1 MRTTL
6 VLAAALLTAGHALS
20 VARAN
25 EAPAAP
31 VVQSVDAGSLL
42 DWVDSVSGEM
52 SPTRIAEAL
61 RERYLEAYGGARP
74 SAMDDQALAAMFAAL
89 EVVAFHSSG
98 AAPAR
103 ELLSLASELERRSLA
118 TAQQLETVHAAL
130 VAARLLDEARAFH
143 DAHPDLEARRVPAVE
158 DRTTQPGG
166 APPVLVWDA
175 GRGMLVRESVD
186 LDAEYQVLVVSHPS
200 CGFSQAASGAIRD
213 DPELGPLFERHATWI
228 VAPPGNLPLD
238 AIERWQ
244 SAQPAQ
250 RIALIDSPPTW
261 SFIEVGQTPTF
272 YFLRNGDVVERVQ
285 GWPDK
290 GNREALVAA
299 LQGIG
304 AMPVRDGGPV
314 ESRGDNIQSRGGTAI
329 PVDTYNQQV
338 DELAVGPCDEGAC
351 DTPPRLVQGVA
362 PVYPPAAV
370 LAEIEGSA
378 SVLFDLDAD
387 GRVVNAVV
395 EEATHPAMGE
405 SALAA
410 LAQWRFEPARLQGRP
425 VPLRQLRQV
434 FPFQLVGP
442 AVPPASPDDWGLL
455 QSHPIEVCKPEGQRR
470 YLARLVC
477 PNRQHPEF
485 RRVGSVGP
493 RAPIPEAVL
502 EANLARWLAAAS
514 AYQGLEAGDP
524 DYHMV
529 DHYELDCGDS
539 STSLYL
545 DMYHCDAPPPD
556 AAPRGFDLLY

>member
-1 MRTTL
+1 
-6 VLAAALLTAGHALS
+6 
-20 VARAN
+20 
-25 EAPAAP
+25 
-31 VVQSVDAGSLL
+31 SVDAGSLL

-52 SPTRIAEAL
+52 SPTRIAETL
-61 RERYLEAYGGARP
+61 RKRYLEAYGSARP
-74 SAMDDQALAAMFAAL
+74 SAMDDQALEAMFEAL
-89 EVVAFHSSG
+89 EVVAFYSHG
-98 AAPAR
+98 TAPAR

-143 DAHPDLEARRVPAVE
+143 DAHPALEARRVPAVE
-158 DRTTQPGG
+158 DRTTQSGG
-166 APPVLVWDA
+166 DPPVLVWDA
-175 GRGMLVRESVD
+175 GRGVLARESVD
-186 LDAEYQVLVVSHPS
+186 LDAEYQVLVVSHPL

-285 GWPDK
+285 GWPDE

-351 DTPPRLVQGVA
+351 DTPPRLVQGAA

-425 VPLRQLRQV
+425 VP
-434 FPFQLVGP
+434 
-442 AVPPASPDDWGLL
+442 
-455 QSHPIEVCKPEGQRR
+455 
-470 YLARLVC
+470 
-477 PNRQHPEF
+477 
-485 RRVGSVGP
+485 
-493 RAPIPEAVL
+493 
-502 EANLARWLAAAS
+502 
-514 AYQGLEAGDP
+514 
-524 DYHMV
+524 
-529 DHYELDCGDS
+529 
-539 STSLYL
+539 
-545 DMYHCDAPPPD
+545 
-556 AAPRGFDLLY
+556 

>member
-52 SPTRIAEAL
+52 SPTRIAETL
-61 RERYLEAYGGARP
+61 RKRYLEAYGSARP
-74 SAMDDQALAAMFAAL
+74 SAMDDQALEAMFEAL
-89 EVVAFHSSG
+89 EVVAFYSHG
-98 AAPAR
+98 TAPAR

-158 DRTTQPGG
+158 DRTTQSGG
-166 APPVLVWDA
+166 DPPVLVWDA

-200 CGFSQAASGAIRD
+200 CGFSQAASGAIQD

-261 SFIEVGQTPTF
+261 SFIEVEQTPTF

-285 GWPDK
+285 GWPDE
-290 GNREALVAA
+290 GNREALVAG
-299 LQGIG
+299 LQRIG
-304 AMPVRDGGPV
+304 ALDNPIVPAGP
-314 ESRGDNIQSRGGTAI
+314 D
-329 PVDTYNQQV
+329 
-338 DELAVGPCDEGAC
+338 
-351 DTPPRLVQGVA
+351 
-362 PVYPPAAV
+362 
-370 LAEIEGSA
+370 
-378 SVLFDLDAD
+378 
-387 GRVVNAVV
+387 
-395 EEATHPAMGE
+395 
-405 SALAA
+405 
-410 LAQWRFEPARLQGRP
+410 P
-425 VPLRQLRQV
+425 VPT
-434 FPFQLVGP
+434 GE
-442 AVPPASPDDWGLL
+442 VPKAS
-455 QSHPIEVCKPEGQRR
+455 
-470 YLARLVC
+470 LAR
-477 PNRQHPEF
+477 
-485 RRVGSVGP
+485 
-493 RAPIPEAVL
+493 
-502 EANLARWLAAAS
+502 
-514 AYQGLEAGDP
+514 
-524 DYHMV
+524 
-529 DHYELDCGDS
+529 
-539 STSLYL
+539 
-545 DMYHCDAPPPD
+545 
-556 AAPRGFDLLY
+556 